1 MKKLFVA
8 TVKVISVERIDTL
21 AAASY
26 EISNRFV
33 KLIQEIK
40 IYFEHFIINNLTD
53 FGFIFM
59 I

>member
-1 MKKLFVA
+1 MEKLFVA

-33 KLIQEIK
+33 KLIQWIK
-40 IYFEHFIINNLTD
+40 ILLNISLLIIYN
-53 FGFIFM
+53 
-59 I
+59 

>member
-40 IYFEHFIINNLTD
+40 IYFEHFIFYQQIY
-53 FGFIFM
+53 I
-59 I
+59 IQKII

>member
-1 MKKLFVA
+1 MEKLFVA